1 MSDHDIIPPVN
12 MDASDTLQ
20 RRNQNKQQTKKKK
33 KRQETTHPR
42 TEPKAL
48 TDQTIETAPESD
60 HLIDYEA

>member
-20 RRNQNKQQTKKKK
+20 RRNQNKQQSKKKK
-33 KRQETTHPR
+33 QRETAHPR

-48 TDQTIETAPESD
+48 KDQNTETAPESD
-60 HLIDYEA
+60 HMIDYEA

>member
-12 MDASDTLQ
+12 MDTSDSLQ
-20 RRNQNKQQTKKKK
+20 RRNQHKQQDRKK
-33 KRQETTHPR
+33 KRHEATQPR

-48 TDQTIETAPESD
+48 KDQDITTTPESD

>member
-20 RRNQNKQQTKKKK
+20 RRDHDKQQNRKKKH
-33 KRQETTHPR
+33 QEATHAR

-48 TDQTIETAPESD
+48 KDQDIEKDSESD
-60 HLIDYEA
+60 HSIDYEA